1 VPDALRTISAA
12 MFRMRSS
19 RRGSVRALMLLAV
32 CLLACHELFVV
43 STSPI
48 ANVEAAGVDE
58 GGSLV
63 ADHGIKIACLVVV
76 MSFFLVSTE
85 PSASPPPADAVLEK
99 RADYNKVLIF
109 SAYLS
114 WLSGFVNAVC
124 ILQMGMTVAHHT
136 GNASHTGRLWGIDA
150 QRFAMSI
157 IGFWVGAAV
166 AGYHKCS
173 GETLYCG
180 RWSPALLSAGIAVAV
195 AVVLQHDGAGPL
207 VSVPLFAF
215 SQGLQ
220 NAVTRKHSALPICT
234 THVTGYLTDFG
245 SGIGAWARGVVDGS
259 GPGLRRPMFFGLS
272 FFTFAL
278 GGFAAKKSSDEYGVQ
293 AAYIPAILMMITAL
307 GLVPMSPP
315 KQAKA

>member
-1 VPDALRTISAA
+1 

-19 RRGSVRALMLLAV
+19 RRGSVRGLMLLAI
-32 CLLACHELFVV
+32 CLFACHELFVA
-43 STSPI
+43 STSPT
-48 ANVEAAGVDE
+48 AYVDAPGVDE
-58 GGSLV
+58 GSSC
-63 ADHGIKIACLVVV
+63 ADHGVKIACLVVV
-76 MSFFLVSTE
+76 MSFFLSSTE
-85 PSASPPPADAVLEK
+85 PQPASPPPAEAVLEK

-109 SAYLS
+109 SAYLCL
-114 WLSGFVNAVC
+114 LSGFLNAVC

-180 RWSPALLSAGIAVAV
+180 RWSPALLSSGIAVAV
-195 AVVLQHDGAGPL
+195 AVILQHDGAGPL

-220 NAVTRKHSALPICT
+220 NAVTRKHSAVPICT

-245 SGIGAWARGVVDGS
+245 SGIGAWARGMVDGS
-259 GPGLRRPMFFGLS
+259 GPGLRRPMFFALS

-278 GGFAAKKSSDEYGVQ
+278 GGYVAKKSTDKYGVQ
-293 AAYIPAILMMITAL
+293 AAYIPAVLMMITAL